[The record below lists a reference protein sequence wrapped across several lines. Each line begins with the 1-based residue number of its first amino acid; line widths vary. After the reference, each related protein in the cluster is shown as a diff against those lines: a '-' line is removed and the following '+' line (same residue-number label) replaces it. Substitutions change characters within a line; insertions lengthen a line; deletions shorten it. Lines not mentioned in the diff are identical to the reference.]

1 MRQQGWIRAGFAR
14 TAMKRAAAL
23 SPALAQH
30 LRQRLGPT
38 LSYEFDEA
46 PLLGWMPYEIDVAM
60 AEGVQEELGREGR
73 RGFVIGNTH
82 AVADEPAL
90 RPLVQ
95 GAFRVFGVTPEA
107 ILRMTPQLW
116 KIAYKNVA
124 ELSVGAASS
133 SGRTRTVTLVG
144 QRVCPALLESRAA
157 LVVVQAQ
164 AEFGFR
170 ATGATGS
177 VSEPEVDLA
186 NASLRL
192 KLSWEAT

>member
-14 TAMKRAAAL
+14 TAMKRAADL

-38 LSYEFDEA
+38 LAVEFDEA

-60 AEGVQEELGREGR
+60 AEGVQEELGREGL
-73 RGFVIGNTH
+73 RGFVIGNTQ
-82 AVADEPAL
+82 AVAEEPAL
-90 RPLVQ
+90 RPVVQ
-95 GAFRVFGVTPEA
+95 GALRVFGVTPDA
-107 ILRMTPQLW
+107 ILRMAPQLW

-124 ELSVGAASS
+124 DLSVGKASS
-133 SGRTRTVTLVG
+133 SGRTHTVALVG
-144 QRVCPALLESRAA
+144 QRVCPALLESSAA

-170 ATGATGS
+170 ATGAIGS
-177 VSEPEVDLA
+177 VSEVAVERA
-186 NASLRL
+186 TASLRV
-192 KLSWEAT
+192 KLSWEL